1 MRAFLGQAPLAVL
14 IGVLIVGLIAFGFW
28 LSKRLL
34 YKRTTKSID
43 SKALLKSLLEDLSL
57 EVPLELQD
65 LNKNVL
71 KSLKKS

>member
-14 IGVLIVGLIAFGFW
+14 IGVLIVGLMAFGFW
-28 LSKRLL
+28 FSKRLL
-34 YKRTTKSID
+34 SKRITKSID

>member
-1 MRAFLGQAPLAVL
+1 MQAFFGQNPLAVL
-14 IGVLIVGLIAFGFW
+14 LGFLSLALIGFGFW
-28 LSKRLL
+28 FSKRVLSQRL
-34 YKRTTKSID
+34 TKSVD
-43 SKALLKSLLEDLSL
+43 NKALLKSLLEELSL